1 MKTFTLRL
9 TDVEAEAL
17 ERLAVVDK
25 ISQNQAIKQLICKEY
40 LRFDDDCIAFDNEL
54 DSISDITG
62 FPHAIE
68 RTKSDDHI
76 RILRAAKWVLDN
88 HSEEMTEKSR
98 ESIDDLINKYYE
110 EAR

>member
-9 TDVEAEAL
+9 TDVESAAL
-17 ERLAVVDK
+17 ERLAVIDK

-54 DSISDITG
+54 DSISDAPD
-62 FPHAIE
+62 FPLAVE
-68 RTKSDDHI
+68 RTKSEDHI

-88 HSEEMTEKSR
+88 YSDEMTESNR